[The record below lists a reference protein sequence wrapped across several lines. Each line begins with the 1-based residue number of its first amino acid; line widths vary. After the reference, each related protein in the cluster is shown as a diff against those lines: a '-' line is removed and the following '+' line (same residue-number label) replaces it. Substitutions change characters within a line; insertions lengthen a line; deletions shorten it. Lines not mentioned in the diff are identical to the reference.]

1 LVLHATRTSACG
13 SDIPVKCLFPPATI
27 YAPLIDSGISLAEY
41 VRNQGGEME
50 PSPAKT
56 NFDGISD
63 SQADDLYRRAV
74 ENDIKDYAIFLTDT
88 DSRVIN
94 WNRGAERI
102 LGYREDEVIGQ
113 SAFIFFTPEDRA
125 AKEPEKEMETAMT
138 NGRAEDERFHLRRD
152 QSRFWA
158 SGILTPVRDDAG
170 TLIGFIKVMRDM
182 TERRKLEEERDRFF
196 TLSMDM
202 LCIVHLEG
210 YFLRTNPAF
219 ERVLGYS
226 AEELQHRPVFDLLHP
241 DDREAA
247 IKEYA
252 KLRTGEPTRSLENRC
267 RCKNGEYKWVAWS
280 YYPVPEEKLGFGV
293 GRDISN
299 IRRMTEALQLHAGKL
314 EQANRVKDE
323 FLATLSHEL
332 RTPLTSVLGWSRLLR
347 LGKLSKADQDR
358 ALAIVERNAQAQS
371 KLIEDLLDVSRIIT
385 GKLRIEFQP
394 IQFAAVVKDVIDE
407 FRPAAEA
414 KSIGIAVDVDDNV
427 GPVLGDPTRMKQVV
441 GNLLSNAIKF
451 TNEGGRIDIK
461 LERVDERAQLRI
473 QDNGIGIDPA
483 VLPHIFE
490 RFKQADSSNVRAHS
504 GLGLGLAIVQHLV
517 REHSGSV
524 KAESAGVG
532 KGATFTVDFP
542 LGPSEVAAESV
553 DLFSTTAPRD
563 WNRGNNPVAPCTL
576 DGINVLVVEDEPDTR
591 DLLTTILQECGA
603 QVAAVGSARDA
614 LTFIEHE
621 LPNVLL
627 SDISMSGESGYDLI
641 RKVRALPPEKGGNIP
656 AVALTA
662 YAGAVDRRRALLA
675 GFHVHLAKPVEPDE
689 LLAVIG
695 SLGRT
700 TSAGNHG
707 SQPS

>member
-1 LVLHATRTSACG
+1 MDPTPTQSHVG
-13 SDIPVKCLFPPATI
+13 N
-27 YAPLIDSGISLAEY
+27 GISE
-41 VRNQGGEME
+41 
-50 PSPAKT
+50 
-56 NFDGISD
+56 

-88 DSRVIN
+88 ASRVIN

-102 LGYREDEVIGQ
+102 LGFKESEIIGQ
-113 SAFIFFTPEDRA
+113 SAFIFFTLEDRA
-125 AKEPEKEMETAMT
+125 AKVPEQEMEDAVKT
-138 NGRAEDERFHLRRD
+138 GRAEDERWHLRRD

-158 SGILTPVRDDAG
+158 SGILTPVRDEAG
-170 TLIGFIKVMRDM
+170 VLLGFIKVMQDM
-182 TERRKLEEERDRFF
+182 TERRRLESERDRFF

-202 LCIVHLEG
+202 LCIVHLDG

-226 AEELQHRPVFDLLHP
+226 APELQNRLVFELLHP
-241 DDREAA
+241 DDRDAA
-247 IKEYA
+247 INEYK
-252 KLRTGEPTRSLENRC
+252 KLRAGMPTNSLENRIL
-267 RCKNGEYKWVAWS
+267 CKDGEYKWVAWS
-280 YYPVPEEKLGFGV
+280 YYPVPEEQLGFGV

-299 IRRMTEALQLHAGKL
+299 VRRMTESLQSHATKL

-347 LGKLSKADQDR
+347 SGKLSKAEQER
-358 ALAIVERNAQAQS
+358 ALAIVERNAQAQT

-385 GKLRIEFQP
+385 GKLRLEFQP
-394 IQFAAVVKDVIDE
+394 VQLAAIVKDVVDE

-414 KSIGIAVDVDDNV
+414 KEIQVAANIDATA
-427 GPVLGDPTRMKQVV
+427 GPISGDPSRLKQVV

-451 TNEGGRIDIK
+451 THKGGRIDVS
-461 LERVDERAQLRI
+461 LERNDGRAQLRVE
-473 QDNGIGIDPA
+473 DNGIGIDPD

-490 RFKQADSSNVRAHS
+490 RFKQADSSNVRAHG

-517 REHSGSV
+517 REHNGTV
-524 KAESAGVG
+524 NAESPGPE
-532 KGATFTVDFP
+532 KGAVFTVDFP
-542 LGPSEVAAESV
+542 LAPSEVAAESV
-553 DLFSTTAPRD
+553 AHIDLFSTASR
-563 WNRGNNPVAPCTL
+563 NRKATEYGFDPCAL
-576 DGINVLVVEDEPDTR
+576 DGINVLIVEDEPDTR

-603 QVAAVGSARDA
+603 NVAAVGSARDA
-614 LTFIEHE
+614 ITSIQQNP
-621 LPNVLL
+621 PNVLL
-627 SDISMSGESGYDLI
+627 SDIGLTGENGYDLI
-641 RKVRALPPEKGGNIP
+641 KEIRALPPEKGGNIP

-662 YAGAVDRRRALLA
+662 YAGSLDRRRALIA

-700 TSAGNHG
+700 SGGNHG
-707 SQPS
+707 AQHS

>member
-1 LVLHATRTSACG
+1 M
-13 SDIPVKCLFPPATI
+13 
-27 YAPLIDSGISLAEY
+27 E
-41 VRNQGGEME
+41 QG
-50 PSPAKT
+50 PTQSHVDT
-56 NFDGISD
+56 GISD

-74 ENDIKDYAIFLTDT
+74 ENDIKDYAIFLIDT
-88 DSRVIN
+88 NSRVIN

-102 LGYREDEVIGQ
+102 LGYTEDEVIGK

-125 AKEPEKEMETAMT
+125 AQEPEKEMAEAMA
-138 NGRAEDERFHLRRD
+138 NGRAEDERCHMRRD

-158 SGILTPVRDDAG
+158 SGILTPVHDDGG
-170 TLIGFIKVMRDM
+170 TLIGFIKIMRDV
-182 TERRKLEEERDRFF
+182 TERRRLEAERDRFF

-226 AEELQHRPVFDLLHP
+226 PEELQHRPVFDLMHP

-252 KLRTGEPTRSLENRC
+252 KLRTGEPTSSLENRC

-293 GRDISN
+293 GRDVSD
-299 IRRMTEALQLHAGKL
+299 IRRMTGALQLHAARL

-358 ALAIVERNAQAQS
+358 ALEIVERNAQAQS

-394 IQFAAVVKDVIDE
+394 VQFAAVVRDVIDE

-414 KSIGIAVDVDDNV
+414 KNIEISADVDENA

-451 TNEGGRIDIK
+451 TNQGGHIDIGVK
-461 LERVDERAQLRI
+461 QIDGRAQFRI
-473 QDNGIGIDPA
+473 QDNGIGIDPD

-504 GLGLGLAIVQHLV
+504 GLGLGLAIVQYLV

-532 KGATFTVDFP
+532 QGATFTVDFP
-542 LGPSEVAAESV
+542 LASSEGAAESV
-553 DLFSTTAPRD
+553 TLFSTTAPRD
-563 WNRGNNPVAPCTL
+563 LKRGIDPADPCAL
-576 DGINVLVVEDEPDTR
+576 VGINVLLVEDEPDTR
-591 DLLTTILQECGA
+591 ELLTTILQECGA
-603 QVAAVGSARDA
+603 HVAAVSSARDA
-614 LTFIEHE
+614 LKLIERE

-627 SDISMSGESGYDLI
+627 SDIAMSGENGYDLI

-662 YAGAVDRRRALLA
+662 FAGAIDRRRALLA

-707 SQPS
+707 AHPS

>member
-1 LVLHATRTSACG
+1 M
-13 SDIPVKCLFPPATI
+13 K
-27 YAPLIDSGISLAEY
+27 
-41 VRNQGGEME
+41 
-50 PSPAKT
+50 PSPT
-56 NFDGISD
+56 PRVENGISD

-74 ENDIKDYAIFLTDT
+74 ENDIKDYAIFLTDI
-88 DSRVIN
+88 DGRVIN

-102 LGYREDEVIGQ
+102 LGYTEDQAIGQ

-125 AKEPEKEMETAMT
+125 AKEPEKEMESAMT
-138 NGRAEDERFHLRRD
+138 MGRAEDERWHLRRD
-152 QSRFWA
+152 QTRFWA
-158 SGILTPVRDDAG
+158 SGILTPVHDEAG
-170 TLIGFIKVMRDM
+170 ILIGFIKVMRDV
-182 TERRKLEEERDRFF
+182 TEKRRLEEERDRFF

-202 LCIVHLEG
+202 LCIVHLDG
-210 YFLRTNPAF
+210 FFLRTNPAF

-226 AEELQHRPVFDLLHP
+226 AEELQHRRVFDLMHP

-252 KLRTGEPTRSLENRC
+252 RLRAGQSTKSLENRC
-267 RCKNGEYKWVAWS
+267 LCKDGEYKWVAWS

-293 GRDISN
+293 GKDITN
-299 IRRMTEALQLHAGKL
+299 IRRMTEALQLHAAKL

-347 LGKLSKADQDR
+347 MGKLSKTEQDR
-358 ALAIVERNAQAQS
+358 ALTIVERNAQAQS
-371 KLIEDLLDVSRIIT
+371 KLIEDLLDVSRIIS

-394 IQFAAVVKDVIDE
+394 IQFAAVVTDVIDE

-414 KSIGIAVDVDDNV
+414 KSIEIADDVDANA
-427 GPVLGDPTRMKQVV
+427 GPVLGDPTRLKQVV

-451 TNEGGRIDIK
+451 TNQGGHIDINLKRIDGTA
-461 LERVDERAQLRI
+461 RLRI
-473 QDNGIGIDPA
+473 QDDGIGIDPA

-524 KAESAGVG
+524 KAESPGTG
-532 KGATFTVDFP
+532 QGATFIVDFP
-542 LGPSEVAAESV
+542 LAASEVAVESV
-553 DLFSTTAPRD
+553 ELFSRTASRD
-563 WNRGNNPVAPCTL
+563 WKRGMYPADPCAL
-576 DGINVLVVEDEPDTR
+576 EGINVLVVEDEPDTR
-591 DLLTTILQECGA
+591 ELLTTILQECGA
-603 QVAAVGSARDA
+603 QVAAVGSAKDA
-614 LTFIEHE
+614 LILIQQE

-627 SDISMSGESGYDLI
+627 SDIAMSEKNGYDLI
-641 RKVRALPPEKGGNIP
+641 RKIRALPPEKGGNIP

-662 YAGAVDRRRALLA
+662 YAGPVDRRRALLA

-700 TSAGNHG
+700 MSVGNHG
-707 SQPS
+707 GQ

>member
-1 LVLHATRTSACG
+1 MESRPTHSHA
-13 SDIPVKCLFPPATI
+13 DI
-27 YAPLIDSGISLAEY
+27 
-41 VRNQGGEME
+41 
-50 PSPAKT
+50 
-56 NFDGISD
+56 GISD

-88 DSRVIN
+88 DGRVIN

-102 LGYREDEVIGQ
+102 LGYTEDEVIGK

-138 NGRAEDERFHLRRD
+138 IGRAEDERFHLRRD

-158 SGILTPVRDDAG
+158 SGILSPVHDEAG
-170 TLIGFIKVMRDM
+170 KLIGFIKIMRDV
-182 TERRKLEEERDRFF
+182 TEKRRLEEERDRFF

-202 LCIVHLEG
+202 LCIVHLDG

-226 AEELQHRPVFDLLHP
+226 TEALQHRPVFDLLHP

-252 KLRTGEPTRSLENRC
+252 KLRAGAPTRSLENRC
-267 RCKNGEYKWVAWS
+267 LCKNGDYKWVAWS
-280 YYPVPEEKLGFGV
+280 YYPVPEERIGFGV
-293 GRDISN
+293 GRDINN
-299 IRRMTEALQLHAGKL
+299 IRRMTEALQLHAAKL

-347 LGKLSKADQDR
+347 MGKLSKTEQDR
-358 ALAIVERNAQAQS
+358 ALTIVERNAQAQS

-394 IQFAAVVKDVIDE
+394 VQFAAVVKDVIDE

-414 KSIGIAVDVDDNV
+414 KSIDIAANVDDNA

-451 TNEGGRIDIK
+451 TNQGGHIDVNLERIDG
-461 LERVDERAQLRI
+461 RAQLRI
-473 QDNGIGIDPA
+473 QDNGIGIDAA

-490 RFKQADSSNVRAHS
+490 RFKQADSSNIRAHS

-524 KAESAGVG
+524 KAESPGVG
-532 KGATFTVDFP
+532 QGATFTVDFP
-542 LGPSEVAAESV
+542 LAPSELAAESV
-553 DLFSTTAPRD
+553 DLFSNTARRD
-563 WNRGNNPVAPCTL
+563 WKRSINPADPCAL

-591 DLLTTILQECGA
+591 ELLTTILQECGA

-614 LTFIEHE
+614 LILIQEE

-627 SDISMSGESGYDLI
+627 SDIAMSGESGYDLI
-641 RKVRALPPEKGGNIP
+641 REVRALPPEKGGNIP

-662 YAGAVDRRRALLA
+662 YAGAIDRRRALLA

-700 TSAGNHG
+700 TSAGNYG
-707 SQPS
+707 SPT

>member
-1 LVLHATRTSACG
+1 
-13 SDIPVKCLFPPATI
+13 
-27 YAPLIDSGISLAEY
+27 
-41 VRNQGGEME
+41 ME
-50 PSPAKT
+50 PRPTQSHADT
-56 NFDGISD
+56 GISD
-63 SQADDLYRRAV
+63 SQADDLYRKAV

-88 DSRVIN
+88 NSRVIN

-102 LGYREDEVIGQ
+102 LGYSEDEVIGK
-113 SAFIFFTPEDRA
+113 SASIFFTPEDRA
-125 AKEPEKEMETAMT
+125 AKEPEKEMEQAMT
-138 NGRAEDERFHLRRD
+138 NGRAEDERYHMRRD

-158 SGILTPVRDDAG
+158 SGILTPVRDEAG
-170 TLIGFIKVMRDM
+170 TLIGFIKVMRDV
-182 TERRKLEEERDRFF
+182 TEKRRLEAERDRFF

-226 AEELQHRPVFDLLHP
+226 AEELQHRPVFDLMHP

-293 GRDISN
+293 GRDISD
-299 IRRMTEALQLHAGKL
+299 IRRMTVALQLHAARL

-358 ALAIVERNAQAQS
+358 ALEIVERNAQAQS
-371 KLIEDLLDVSRIIT
+371 RLIEDLLDVSRIIT

-394 IQFAAVVKDVIDE
+394 VQFAAVVKDVIDE

-414 KSIGIAVDVDDNV
+414 KSIDIAADVDDNA

-451 TNEGGRIDIK
+451 TNQGGHIDIV
-461 LERVDERAQLRI
+461 LERRDEHVRLRI
-473 QDNGIGIDPA
+473 RDNGIGIDPA

-504 GLGLGLAIVQHLV
+504 GLGLGLAIVQYLV

-524 KAESAGVG
+524 TAESPGVG
-532 KGATFTVDFP
+532 QGATFTVDFP
-542 LGPSEVAAESV
+542 LASSEVVAESGPGMN
-553 DLFSTTAPRD
+553 LFSTTATRD
-563 WNRGNNPVAPCTL
+563 WKPGINPADPRALV
-576 DGINVLVVEDEPDTR
+576 GINVLLVEDEPDTR
-591 DLLTTILQECGA
+591 ELLTTILKECGA
-603 QVAAVGSARDA
+603 HVAAVSSARDA
-614 LTFIEHE
+614 LTLIERE

-627 SDISMSGESGYDLI
+627 SDIAMSGENGYDLI

-662 YAGAVDRRRALLA
+662 FAGAIDRRRALLA

>member
-1 LVLHATRTSACG
+1 M
-13 SDIPVKCLFPPATI
+13 K
-27 YAPLIDSGISLAEY
+27 
-41 VRNQGGEME
+41 
-50 PSPAKT
+50 PSPKPRVE
-56 NFDGISD
+56 NGISD
-63 SQADDLYRRAV
+63 AQADDLYRRAV
-74 ENDIKDYAIFLTDT
+74 ENDIKDYAIFLTDI

-102 LGYREDEVIGQ
+102 LGYTEDEAIGQ

-125 AKEPEKEMETAMT
+125 AKEPEKELESAMT
-138 NGRAEDERFHLRRD
+138 IGRAEDERWHLRRD

-158 SGILTPVRDDAG
+158 SGILTPVHDEAG
-170 TLIGFIKVMRDM
+170 KLIGFIKVMRDV
-182 TERRKLEEERDRFF
+182 TEKRRLEEERDRFF

-202 LCIVHLEG
+202 LCIVHLDG

-226 AEELQHRPVFDLLHP
+226 AEELQHRRVFDLMHP

-247 IKEYA
+247 QKEYA
-252 KLRTGEPTRSLENRC
+252 KLRAGEPTKSLENRC
-267 RCKNGEYKWVAWS
+267 LCKDGEYKWVAWS

-293 GRDISN
+293 GKDISN
-299 IRRMTEALQLHAGKL
+299 IRRMTEALQLHAAKL

-347 LGKLSKADQDR
+347 MGKLSKTEQDR
-358 ALAIVERNAQAQS
+358 ALTIVERNAQAQS
-371 KLIEDLLDVSRIIT
+371 KLIEDLLDVSRIIS

-394 IQFAAVVKDVIDE
+394 IQFAVAVQDVIDE

-414 KSIGIAVDVDDNV
+414 KGIDIAAGVDANA
-427 GPVLGDPTRMKQVV
+427 GPVLGDPTRLKQVV

-451 TNEGGRIDIK
+451 TNEGGHIDISLERIDGNA
-461 LERVDERAQLRI
+461 RLRI
-473 QDNGIGIDPA
+473 KDNGIGIDPA

-524 KAESAGVG
+524 KAESAGAG
-532 KGATFTVDFP
+532 QGATFTVDFP
-542 LGPSEVAAESV
+542 LAPSEVAVESV
-553 DLFSTTAPRD
+553 ELFSGAGRRE
-563 WNRGNNPVAPCTL
+563 WKRSINPADPCAL

-591 DLLTTILQECGA
+591 ELLTTILQECGA
-603 QVAAVGSARDA
+603 QVAAVGTASDA
-614 LTFIEHE
+614 LRFIQEE

-627 SDISMSGESGYDLI
+627 SDIAMSEENGYDLI
-641 RKVRALPPEKGGNIP
+641 RKIRALPPEKGGNIP

-662 YAGAVDRRRALLA
+662 YAGPVDRRRALLA

-700 TSAGNHG
+700 MSAGNHRA
-707 SQPS
+707 QPS

>member
-1 LVLHATRTSACG
+1 
-13 SDIPVKCLFPPATI
+13 
-27 YAPLIDSGISLAEY
+27 
-41 VRNQGGEME
+41 ME

-414 KSIGIAVDVDDNV
+414 KSIDIVVDVDDNV
-427 GPVLGDPTRMKQVV
+427 GPVLGDPSRMKQVV

-532 KGATFTVDFP
+532 QGATFTVDFP

-563 WNRGNNPVAPCTL
+563 WKRGNNLVAPCTL

-614 LTFIEHE
+614 LTFIERE

>member
-1 LVLHATRTSACG
+1 MKPSPTPR
-13 SDIPVKCLFPPATI
+13 IEN
-27 YAPLIDSGISLAEY
+27 GIS
-41 VRNQGGEME
+41 G
-50 PSPAKT
+50 
-56 NFDGISD
+56 

-88 DSRVIN
+88 DGRVIN

-102 LGYREDEVIGQ
+102 LGYTEDEVIGQ

-125 AKEPEKEMETAMT
+125 AKEPEKEMESAMT
-138 NGRAEDERFHLRRD
+138 MGRAEDERWHLRRD
-152 QSRFWA
+152 QTRFWA
-158 SGILTPVRDDAG
+158 SGILTPVHDEAG
-170 TLIGFIKVMRDM
+170 ILIGFIKVMRDA
-182 TERRKLEEERDRFF
+182 TEKRRLEEERDRFF

-202 LCIVHLEG
+202 LCIVHLDG
-210 YFLRTNPAF
+210 FFLRTNPAF

-226 AEELQHRPVFDLLHP
+226 AEELQHRRVFDLMHP

-252 KLRTGEPTRSLENRC
+252 KLRAGQSTKSLENRC
-267 RCKNGEYKWVAWS
+267 LCKDGEYKWVAWS

-293 GRDISN
+293 GKDISN
-299 IRRMTEALQLHAGKL
+299 IRRMTEALQLHASKL

-347 LGKLSKADQDR
+347 MGKLSKTEQDR
-358 ALAIVERNAQAQS
+358 ALTIVERNAQAQS
-371 KLIEDLLDVSRIIT
+371 KLIEDLLDVSRIIS
-385 GKLRIEFQP
+385 GKLRIELQP
-394 IQFAAVVKDVIDE
+394 IQFAVVVKDVIDE

-414 KSIGIAVDVDDNV
+414 KSIEIADDVDANA
-427 GPVLGDPTRMKQVV
+427 GPVLGDPTRLKQVV

-451 TNEGGRIDIK
+451 TNQGGHIDINLKRIDGTA
-461 LERVDERAQLRI
+461 RLRI
-473 QDNGIGIDPA
+473 QDDGIGIDPA

-524 KAESAGVG
+524 KAESPGTG
-532 KGATFTVDFP
+532 QGATLIVDFP
-542 LGPSEVAAESV
+542 LAASEVAVESV
-553 DLFSTTAPRD
+553 ELFSRTMSRD
-563 WNRGNNPVAPCTL
+563 WKRGIYPADPCAL

-591 DLLTTILQECGA
+591 ELLTAILRECGA
-603 QVAAVGSARDA
+603 QVGAVGSAKDA
-614 LTFIEHE
+614 LILIQQE

-627 SDISMSGESGYDLI
+627 SDIAMSEENGYDLI

-662 YAGAVDRRRALLA
+662 YAGPVDRRRALLA

-700 TSAGNHG
+700 MSVGNHG
-707 SQPS
+707 GQ

>member
-1 LVLHATRTSACG
+1 M
-13 SDIPVKCLFPPATI
+13 K
-27 YAPLIDSGISLAEY
+27 
-41 VRNQGGEME
+41 
-50 PSPAKT
+50 PSPT
-56 NFDGISD
+56 PRIENRISD
-63 SQADDLYRRAV
+63 SRADDLYRRAV
-74 ENDIKDYAIFLTDT
+74 ENDIKDYAIFLTDI
-88 DSRVIN
+88 DGRVIN

-102 LGYREDEVIGQ
+102 LGYTEDEVIGQ

-125 AKEPEKEMETAMT
+125 AKEPEKEMESAMT
-138 NGRAEDERFHLRRD
+138 TGRAEDERWHLRRD
-152 QSRFWA
+152 QTRFWA
-158 SGILTPVRDDAG
+158 SGILTPVHDEAG
-170 TLIGFIKVMRDM
+170 ILIGFIKVMRDA
-182 TERRKLEEERDRFF
+182 TERRRLEEERDRFF

-202 LCIVHLEG
+202 LCIVHLDG
-210 YFLRTNPAF
+210 FFLRTNPAF

-226 AEELQHRPVFDLLHP
+226 AEELQHRRVFDIMHP

-252 KLRTGEPTRSLENRC
+252 KLRAGQPTKSLENRC
-267 RCKNGEYKWVAWS
+267 LCKDGEYKWVAWS

-299 IRRMTEALQLHAGKL
+299 IRRMTEALQLHAAKL

-332 RTPLTSVLGWSRLLR
+332 RTPLTSILGWSRLLR
-347 LGKLSKADQDR
+347 MGKLSKTEQDR
-358 ALAIVERNAQAQS
+358 ALTIVERNAQAQS
-371 KLIEDLLDVSRIIT
+371 KLIEDLLDVSRIIS

-394 IQFAAVVKDVIDE
+394 IQFAAVVTDVIDE

-414 KSIGIAVDVDDNV
+414 KSIDFADDVDANA
-427 GPVLGDPTRMKQVV
+427 GPVLGDPTRLKQVV

-451 TNEGGRIDIK
+451 TNQGGHIDINLKRIDGTA
-461 LERVDERAQLRI
+461 RLRI
-473 QDNGIGIDPA
+473 QDDGIGIDPA

-524 KAESAGVG
+524 KAESPGTG
-532 KGATFTVDFP
+532 QGATFIVDFP
-542 LGPSEVAAESV
+542 LAASEVAVESV
-553 DLFSTTAPRD
+553 ELFSRATSRD
-563 WNRGNNPVAPCTL
+563 WRRGIYPADPCAL
-576 DGINVLVVEDEPDTR
+576 QGINVLVVEDEPDTR
-591 DLLTTILQECGA
+591 ELLTTILQECGA
-603 QVAAVGSARDA
+603 QVAAVGSAKDA
-614 LTFIEHE
+614 LTLIQQE

-627 SDISMSGESGYDLI
+627 SDIAMSEENGYDLI

-662 YAGAVDRRRALLA
+662 YAGPVDRRRALLA

-700 TSAGNHG
+700 MSVGNHG
-707 SQPS
+707 GQ